1 MPEQLKNIYTPEK
14 ITAIADAVKKEN
26 KRFDKESFITSVFD
40 ETWQSRELKDRM
52 HHIADSLYNCL
63 NGDYEQRIEILL
75 GVAPRFRGFEYML
88 FPDIVERHGLEYEEI
103 SLKALKEFTKT
114 SSSEFAI
121 RPFIIRN
128 PEKVMSVLNEWS
140 KDEHFA
146 IRRCASEGCRP
157 RLPWAMALPQF
168 QKNPEPIL
176 PILERLKNDDTDYV
190 RRSVANNLNDISKDH
205 PDKVLEIIGR
215 WKGNSEYTD
224 WICKHA
230 SRTLLK
236 KSNPKALA
244 LHGFT
249 GKSED
254 LDIREFSLEKS
265 TVYIGGENRFSCTV
279 LSSSTKK
286 RKVRIEYAIDYV
298 KKNGKTS
305 RKVFVLTEREFEP
318 NSEYRINRN
327 IPLHDMTT
335 RKHYAGVH
343 IITLLLNGQ
352 AMAHGEFELM

>member
-1 MPEQLKNIYTPEK
+1 MAEQLKHIYSVEK
-14 ITAIADAVKKEN
+14 VTAIADALKSSHKH
-26 KRFDKESFITSVFD
+26 FDKTLFLKTVFD
-40 ETWQSRELKDRM
+40 EKWENRALKERM
-52 HHIADSLYNCL
+52 HHIADTL
-63 NGDYEQRIEILL
+63 NTVLDGHYEQKLERLMSISS
-75 GVAPRFRGFEYML
+75 RFSGFEYML
-88 FPDIVERHGLEYEEI
+88 FPDFVERYGLDYEEV
-103 SLKALKEFTKT
+103 SVNALKEFTKT

-128 PEKVMSVLNEWS
+128 PEKIMSVLNEWS

-157 RLPWAMALPQF
+157 RLPWAMALLEF

-176 PILERLKNDDTDYV
+176 PILERLKNDETDYV

-215 WKGNSEYTD
+215 WKGNSEHTD

-236 KSNPKALA
+236 KSHPKALS
-244 LHGFT
+244 LHGFS
-249 GKSED
+249 GKNEELYVTD
-254 LDIREFSLEKS
+254 FSLEKS
-265 TVYIGGENRFSCTV
+265 NVHIGGENRFSCIVT
-279 LSSSTKK
+279 STSTKK

-318 NSEYRINRN
+318 KSEYRINRN

-335 RKHYAGVH
+335 RKHYAGLH
-343 IITLLLNGQ
+343 TITLVLNGQ
-352 AMAHGEFELM
+352 ETAQGEFELM

>member
-1 MPEQLKNIYTPEK
+1 M
-14 ITAIADAVKKEN
+14 
-26 KRFDKESFITSVFD
+26 
-40 ETWQSRELKDRM
+40 
-52 HHIADSLYNCL
+52 
-63 NGDYEQRIEILL
+63 
-75 GVAPRFRGFEYML
+75 
-88 FPDIVERHGLEYEEI
+88 ERYGLEHEEI
-103 SLKALKEFTKT
+103 SINALKEFTKT

-128 PEKVMSVLNEWS
+128 PEKVMPVLNKWS
-140 KDEHFA
+140 EDKHFA

-157 RLPWAMALPQF
+157 RLPWAMALPEF

-176 PILERLKNDDTDYV
+176 PILERLKNDETDYV

-215 WKGNSEYTD
+215 WKGKSEYTD

-236 KSNPKALA
+236 KSHPKALS
-244 LHGFT
+244 LHGFS
-249 GKSED
+249 GKHEE
-254 LDIREFSLEKS
+254 LDVKDFTLEKA
-265 TVYIGGENRFSCTV
+265 VVQIGGENRFSCMV
-279 LSSSTKK
+279 ISSSSKK

-305 RKVFVLTEREFEP
+305 RKVFVLTEREFDP
-318 NSEYRINRN
+318 KSEYRINRN

-335 RKHYAGVH
+335 RKHYAGLH
-343 IITLLLNGQ
+343 TITLLLNGQ
-352 AMAHGEFELM
+352 EMIKGEFELM